1 MSMSESPS
9 TNIPKE
15 TPWEDPR
22 DAHRLQLGTNV
33 EFVTIYGVRHL
44 GIVAKAFENSDRPR
58 PQWLSMP
65 DGWESLIFK
74 SESTENPE
82 YFSQHQIEKY
92 RVTKEVV
99 PKKRLLNVTRAG
111 LQSVLGILSP
121 LFSSYIAVRYFNK
134 VERPFDFDDC
144 QTTTSHYR
152 NEKGENQWETSIY
165 LDTAVSIMV
174 IEVEGAK
181 TVELHTWSRNGKEMK
196 KSYGFHQVAQATE
209 EILRFAMSID

>member
-1 MSMSESPS
+1 MAMSESPS

-58 PQWLSMP
+58 PQWLSLP
-65 DGWESLIFK
+65 DGLESLLFK
-74 SESTENPE
+74 SESAENPE

-99 PKKRLLNVTRAG
+99 PKKRLLNFVRPG
-111 LQSVLGILSP
+111 LQTMLGVLSP
-121 LFSSYIAVRYFNK
+121 LFASYIGVRYFDK
-134 VERPFDFDDC
+134 VERPFNFDDC
-144 QTTTSHYR
+144 QTAASHYR

-165 LDTAVSIMV
+165 LDNTVSIMI
-174 IEVEGAK
+174 IEVEGAG
-181 TVELHTWSRNGKEMK
+181 TVELHTRSRNGKEMK
-196 KSYGFHQVAQATE
+196 KSYNFHQVAQATE